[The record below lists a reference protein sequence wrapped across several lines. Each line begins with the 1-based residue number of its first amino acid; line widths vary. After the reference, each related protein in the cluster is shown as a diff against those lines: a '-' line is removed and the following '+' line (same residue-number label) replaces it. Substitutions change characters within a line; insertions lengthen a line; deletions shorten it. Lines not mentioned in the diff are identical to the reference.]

1 MQMGTRTLIYPALL
15 VALLVL
21 SYMLMFQPRMKEME
35 RVREQ
40 TRVKREKLAALEQTQ
55 AQARTRTE
63 EIEKLKK
70 AIAFFESKLPD
81 EKEMDKILN
90 VFWEQAEANGL
101 KSKSIRQLKP
111 EETQGYCRLPINMT
125 MVGPWVGLFKFFQ
138 SVENLPRVTQ
148 INQMKIE
155 KDPKVEGVVS
165 AEFTLTIFFEKN
177 KKVAV
182 AQ

>member
-1 MQMGTRTLIYPALL
+1 MQFGTKTFIYPALL

-21 SYMLMFQPRMKEME
+21 SYVLMFQPRMKEME
-35 RVREQ
+35 RLREQ
-40 TRVKREKLAALEQTQ
+40 TRIKREKLTTLEQTQ
-55 AQARTRTE
+55 AQARTRAQET
-63 EIEKLKK
+63 EKLRN

-90 VFWEQAEANGL
+90 VFWEQAETNGL
-101 KSKSIRQLKP
+101 NSKSIRQLKP
-111 EETQGYCRLPINMT
+111 EETQGYCRLPIKMT
-125 MVGPWVGLFKFFQ
+125 LVGPWVGLFKFIQ

-148 INQMKIE
+148 INQMKID
-155 KDPKVEGVVS
+155 KDAKTEGVVN
-165 AEFTLTIFFEKN
+165 AEFTLTIFFEKH

>member
-1 MQMGTRTLIYPALL
+1 MQMGTRSLIYPALL

-21 SYMLMFQPRMKEME
+21 SYLLMFQPRMKEME
-35 RVREQ
+35 RVRAQ
-40 TRVKREKLAALEQTQ
+40 TKAKREKLVALEQTQ
-55 AQARTRTE
+55 AQARSRAE

-101 KSKSIRQLKP
+101 TSKSIRQLKP

-148 INQMKIE
+148 INQLKIE
-155 KDPKVEGVVS
+155 KDPKVEGIVS

-182 AQ
+182 AK

>member
-1 MQMGTRTLIYPALL
+1 MGTRALIYPALL

-21 SYMLMFQPRMKEME
+21 SYLLMFQPRMKEME

-40 TRVKREKLAALEQTQ
+40 TRVKREKLAQLEQTQ
-55 AQARTRTE
+55 AQARSRAE

-70 AIAFFESKLPD
+70 AISFFESKLPD

-90 VFWEQAEANGL
+90 VFWQQAEANGL
-101 KSKSIRQLKP
+101 NSKSIRQLKP
-111 EETQGYCRLPINMT
+111 DETQGYCRLPINMT
-125 MVGPWVGLFKFFQ
+125 IVGPWVGLFKFFQ

-148 INQMKIE
+148 INQLKIE

>member
-1 MQMGTRTLIYPALL
+1 MGTRALIYPALL

-21 SYMLMFQPRMKEME
+21 SYLLMFQPRMKEME

-40 TRVKREKLAALEQTQ
+40 TRVKREKLAQLEQTQ
-55 AQARTRTE
+55 AQARSRAE

-70 AIAFFESKLPD
+70 AISFFESKLPD

-90 VFWEQAEANGL
+90 VFWQQAEANGL
-101 KSKSIRQLKP
+101 NSKSIRQLKP
-111 EETQGYCRLPINMT
+111 DETQGYCRLPINMT
-125 MVGPWVGLFKFFQ
+125 IVGPWVGLFKFFQ
-138 SVENLPRVTQ
+138 SVESLPRVTQ
-148 INQMKIE
+148 INQLKIE